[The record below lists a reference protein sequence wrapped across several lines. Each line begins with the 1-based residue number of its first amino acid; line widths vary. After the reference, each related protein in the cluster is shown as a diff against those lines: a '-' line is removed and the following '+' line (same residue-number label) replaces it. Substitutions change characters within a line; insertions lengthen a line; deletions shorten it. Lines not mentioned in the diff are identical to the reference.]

1 MTVVYASGRSH
12 YCPTSRTLL
21 SPRAHRICIR
31 SNSRRPSD
39 SCWASRLGGAV
50 RFLRKRII
58 FPKPL
63 SARRRRLAVASN
75 GKRHSTLFSREVE
88 ILNLRAEKT
97 NKATL
102 GGWPCLLQ
110 ARDSNCY
117 KKEGQHPLNS

>member
-88 ILNLRAEKT
+88 ILIFAQKRRT
-97 NKATL
+97 
-102 GGWPCLLQ
+102 GPPCGAALFAVSPQQQLLQ
-110 ARDSNCY
+110 KGRPTPA
-117 KKEGQHPLNS
+117 